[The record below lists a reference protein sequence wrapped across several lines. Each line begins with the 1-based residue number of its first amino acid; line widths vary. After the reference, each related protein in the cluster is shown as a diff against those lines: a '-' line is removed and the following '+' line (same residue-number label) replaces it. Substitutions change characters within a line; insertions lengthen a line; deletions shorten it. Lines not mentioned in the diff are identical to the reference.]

1 MRPWCHRNVPG
12 TVADV
17 RPSEDRWLLLHGTPL
32 TPSVWTD
39 LAAHLQRT
47 GAVRSPWVTPRS
59 SSEAQPEVARRLL
72 DDLHDVTGAL
82 HVIGHS
88 FGGQVALELALALPQ
103 RVRSLTIL
111 CSRDTP
117 FPAFAAAAQA
127 VPGYGPADLEAVL
140 SRWFRPADLAADG
153 PLVRYARRCLSTADR
168 ALWAAS
174 LRAIAGYDRSDLT
187 PTIDVPVTLIA
198 AELDQVSTPAAMT
211 AMAGRLP
218 RARLHVLP
226 DAAHMS
232 PFLHP
237 EALAR
242 MITEGHGH

>member
-1 MRPWCHRNVPG
+1 MSG
-12 TVADV
+12 V

-39 LAAHLQRT
+39 IVTHLQRT
-47 GAVRSPWVTPRS
+47 GAVRCPWITPGNT
-59 SSEAQPEVARRLL
+59 SEAQPDVARRLR
-72 DDLHDVTGAL
+72 DDLQDVTGDL
-82 HVIGHS
+82 HVVGHS
-88 FGGQVALELALALPQ
+88 FGGQVALELALAMPQ
-103 RVRSLTIL
+103 RVGSLTIL

-117 FPAFAAAAQA
+117 FPPFAAAAQA
-127 VPGYGPADLEAVL
+127 LPGYGPADLDAVL
-140 SRWFRPADLAADG
+140 SRWFRPAELAADG
-153 PLVRYARRCLSTADR
+153 PLVRYARRCLITADR
-168 ALWAAS
+168 ALWATS

-211 AMAGRLP
+211 AMAGRLSH
-218 RARLHVLP
+218 ARLHVLP
-226 DAAHMS
+226 EAAHMS

-242 MITEGHGH
+242 LIAEGRGH

>member
-1 MRPWCHRNVPG
+1 VS
-12 TVADV
+12 DV
-17 RPSEDRWLLLHGTPL
+17 RPSQERWLLLHGTPL

-39 LAAHLQRT
+39 IAAHLQPT
-47 GAVRSPWVTPRS
+47 GAVRCPWVTPGNT
-59 SSEAQPEVARRLL
+59 SEAQLDVARRLR
-72 DDLHDVTGAL
+72 DDLHDVTGDV
-82 HVIGHS
+82 HVVGHS
-88 FGGQVALELALALPQ
+88 FGGQVALELALAMPQ

-127 VPGYGPADLEAVL
+127 VPGFGPADLDAVL

-153 PLVRYARRCLSTADR
+153 PLVRYARRCLITADR
-168 ALWAAS
+168 ALWATA
-174 LRAIAGYDRSDLT
+174 LRAIASYDRSHLT

-211 AMAGRLP
+211 AMAGRLSH
-218 RARLHVLP
+218 ARLHVLP

-237 EALAR
+237 EALAH
-242 MITEGHGH
+242 MIAEGRGH